1 MKIKKFPYTQELGWS
16 VSRFDKFTA
25 CKRQYYYDYYG
36 GFDNEFGKEK
46 IGELKK
52 LTSLALEAGNITHD
66 VIKTLLERLLKS
78 EKPIN
83 RAKFL
88 EYARNLANEYCAK
101 KVFSEVY
108 YKTKPS
114 IMPQDVLV
122 IVEPALSNVLSS
134 KRFDWICK
142 NAIANKDGWVI
153 EPAGYGETRI
163 NGIKAYC
170 KVDFLFPMQDKYYI
184 LDWKTGKKDEV
195 KHKKQMLGYATWA
208 AYHFDTT
215 ADKILPFVAYL
226 IPNYQELTFTFT
238 QNDIAE
244 FAQRVEKEIK
254 QLHAYCT
261 EPASNIPLE
270 KKEFTQTENLKI
282 CGYCN
287 YRELCGR

>member
-1 MKIKKFPYTQELGWS
+1 MTIKKFAYTQQLGWS

-36 GFDNEFGKEK
+36 SFDNEFGKEK
-46 IGELKK
+46 IDRLKK

-66 VIKTLLERLLKS
+66 VIKALLERLLKS

-83 RAKFL
+83 RAKFI
-88 EYARNLANEYCAK
+88 EYAKNLSNEYCAK
-101 KVFSEVY
+101 KTFSEVY
-108 YKTKPS
+108 YQKRPS
-114 IMPQDVLV
+114 VLPQDVLI
-122 IVEPALSNVLSS
+122 IVEPALTNVLNSP
-134 KRFDWICK
+134 RFGWISK

-170 KVDFLFPMQDKYYI
+170 KVDFLFPIQDKYYI
-184 LDWKTGKKDEV
+184 LDWKTGKKDEI
-195 KHKKQMLGYATWA
+195 KHKKQMLGYTTWA

-226 IPNYQELTFTFT
+226 IPNYQELSFTFT
-238 QNDIAE
+238 QNDISD

-254 QLHAYCT
+254 QLHAYCLD
-261 EPASNIPLE
+261 PASNIPLE

-287 YRELCGR
+287 YRELCHR